1 MPRRKKET
9 TPEPQP
15 TDAAP
20 AGNGRRRGIPGVNM
34 MECVRQAL
42 AQLGYDAKP
51 MQIQKHLRRKFKLNM
66 NPKMISTYK
75 GSILRKEARQS
86 GLMSSPAAWA
96 PAPVRR
102 PSGADETVEE
112 VRAVKN
118 LGDRLGPDKVRA
130 LLDVLYQ

>member
-75 GSILRKEARQS
+75 GSIVKEARQS
-86 GLMSSPAAWA
+86 GLIESPVARPL
-96 PAPVRR
+96 PAVVL
-102 PSGADETVEE
+102 SLGGDTVEE
-112 VRAVKN
+112 VRAVKE
-118 LGDRLGPDKVRA
+118 LGDKLGADKVKA
-130 LLDVLYQ
+130 LLELLYQ